1 MSELCNTFDPPCD
14 DFVKTLSIEKGSAA
28 TENCEDVFETT
39 GSLMEQCKTFC
50 GGAGAVPVLVGSSTF
65 GLSLEDAADIC
76 LDPEIIERVSDEQM
90 TFCQTTGPQSIHD
103 MESGIIQ
110 FVQTHREFV
119 YAILRFQTNLNQK
132 VKDVATKISDAN
144 VISTM
149 KDLSRDK
156 WPEYLRLIYSA
167 ELDEI
172 ITKKGPVSELVD
184 AKRIALKEAAAALEA
199 LFREKLEVFQKYTE
213 ECNMYFP
220 KMPNFLKDVCKDVG
234 PKCIEDEAAEHVG
247 CCCYV
252 NAVAFGAVGSTSRRL
267 TEELS
272 TGLSTGRRLQT
283 GNAIDVCSEAYKR
296 SEPFVQQQR
305 DVLIAN
311 GDQSLLDEIEN
322 RFRSRRLLEEPFS
335 GGLDVRLSGG
345 RLLREQR
352 SAGAHQSPRDA
363 SSRQLEVC
371 GGESMDTLCDAF
383 ETFQCSSADKELL
396 IESPLDT
403 PFCEDISDY
412 NTLPKIMD
420 ACSDFCGDASSIPVT
435 VGSDS
440 FGFSLEQAT
449 GVCLSPELLGGGGYS
464 SEAERKCD
472 NKGTDALAAMTAA
485 TTAFVETH
493 RVFRYAHLLF
503 QGEIN
508 HASESVATELESPAF
523 QDLFRGTVRDKKVGV
538 IQDVYRAALAGG
550 SSGALGVKLGSQIDK
565 LKGAAAA
572 LATVMEAQL
581 DKLETFMDECNRF
594 FPKSPTFLK
603 DLCRDDGPSCID
615 NEQGEHV
622 ACCCL
627 KNPVAGLIVP
637 DAPASIMPM
646 SPPPPSPEPERR
658 LAEALTST
666 FNRRLQ
672 SDGHHNTI
680 DVCYSAFKN
689 SKAEV
694 DALVDDIEAIGQGQ
708 IVQDYRNTL
717 KDKYGK
723 NSFESQ
729 DSLKKPCF
737 PSSATVLKASGE
749 VARVDALKEG
759 DAVLAA
765 TADGALTIDTIS
777 LFSLSDAAANAAFVS
792 LATDANTSITLTADH
807 HLPVGAVCCS
817 RLARAKDVAIGDT
830 VWAIA
835 GDTAVASRVVA
846 KELKIEKGLH
856 SPVLTNGGFPV
867 IDGVVTSFDRIEM
880 VALSSYL
887 AFLLPL
893 CKATGSCSL
902 MRRAIVAAE
911 CGLSQV
917 FGASDSS
924 LVCAGRTYIDG
935 LEIIIAPKS
944 AVAASHV
951 EAIATASCE
960 MGK

>member
-1 MSELCNTFDPPCD
+1 MVCLTLTNMQWVHAHVWLNCSMHRLLTTITATACIVSSPPP
-14 DFVKTLSIEKGSAA
+14 LPS
-28 TENCEDVFETT
+28 
-39 GSLMEQCKTFC
+39 
-50 GGAGAVPVLVGSSTF
+50 
-65 GLSLEDAADIC
+65 
-76 LDPEIIERVSDEQM
+76 
-90 TFCQTTGPQSIHD
+90 
-103 MESGIIQ
+103 
-110 FVQTHREFV
+110 
-119 YAILRFQTNLNQK
+119 
-132 VKDVATKISDAN
+132 
-144 VISTM
+144 
-149 KDLSRDK
+149 
-156 WPEYLRLIYSA
+156 
-167 ELDEI
+167 
-172 ITKKGPVSELVD
+172 
-184 AKRIALKEAAAALEA
+184 
-199 LFREKLEVFQKYTE
+199 
-213 ECNMYFP
+213 
-220 KMPNFLKDVCKDVG
+220 
-234 PKCIEDEAAEHVG
+234 
-247 CCCYV
+247 
-252 NAVAFGAVGSTSRRL
+252 
-267 TEELS
+267 
-272 TGLSTGRRLQT
+272 

-383 ETFQCSSADKELL
+383 KTFQCSSADKELL

-449 GVCLSPELLGGGGYS
+449 GVCLSPELLGNGSYS

-503 QGEIN
+503 QVGVEDLPSLEWSPHAARPSRSRHAQNPHGAFSCSHQGEIN

-637 DAPASIMPM
+637 DAPA
-646 SPPPPSPEPERR
+646 PPSPEPERR

-666 FNRRLQ
+666 FSRRLQ

-694 DALVDDIEAIGQGQ
+694 DALVDDIEAMGQGQ

-717 KDKYGK
+717 KVTRRGLHVPHD
-723 NSFESQ
+723 
-729 DSLKKPCF
+729 
-737 PSSATVLKASGE
+737 
-749 VARVDALKEG
+749 DAL
-759 DAVLAA
+759 
-765 TADGALTIDTIS
+765 
-777 LFSLSDAAANAAFVS
+777 
-792 LATDANTSITLTADH
+792 
-807 HLPVGAVCCS
+807 PVCPRS
-817 RLARAKDVAIGDT
+817 RL
-830 VWAIA
+830 
-835 GDTAVASRVVA
+835 
-846 KELKIEKGLH
+846 
-856 SPVLTNGGFPV
+856 SPHL
-867 IDGVVTSFDRIEM
+867 
-880 VALSSYL
+880 
-887 AFLLPL
+887 
-893 CKATGSCSL
+893 
-902 MRRAIVAAE
+902 
-911 CGLSQV
+911 
-917 FGASDSS
+917 
-924 LVCAGRTYIDG
+924 
-935 LEIIIAPKS
+935 
-944 AVAASHV
+944 
-951 EAIATASCE
+951 
-960 MGK
+960 